1 MKDLTAPA
9 AAARSR
15 VVCNVETDDR
25 TVLFPYGNFL
35 SHITVSEEQGRVKLE
50 AAFHFNEQRADTLI
64 ARLETEDAFDLARA
78 CLEAVFQ
85 GRTQHVLSD
94 AAKIAVLF
102 NPNGFVVK
110 FGEGRTMKELFI
122 ASPAIVRLAQGIMRT
137 TDRLAAPA
145 TN

>member
-1 MKDLTAPA
+1 MNDLSTPV
-9 AAARSR
+9 AARSR
-15 VVCNVETDDR
+15 IVVYNVETDDR

-35 SHITVSEEQGRVKLE
+35 SHIAVSEDQGGIKLE
-50 AAFHFNEQRADTLI
+50 AVFHFNEQRADTLI
-64 ARLETEDAFDLARA
+64 ARLETDDAFELARA

-94 AAKIAVLF
+94 VAKIAVLF

-110 FGEGRTMKELFI
+110 FGEGRAMKELFI

-137 TDRLAAPA
+137 ADRIAAPA
-145 TN
+145 QN